1 MTRVAAL
8 AGSGLRTAIYFLE
21 NMRENNPGDFGSES
35 CPLQR
40 LDAGTP
46 RIT

>member
-1 MTRVAAL
+1 MTRSAAL
-8 AGSGLRTAIYFLE
+8 TGPGLRTASYFLE
-21 NMRENNPGDFGSES
+21 NMRENSPGDFGSAS